1 MSKKTKKNN
10 GKNILGLKGVHPLPK
25 KSNKGLLGLKGL
37 SPIPKGKRGQMGTG
51 LMTGMFVAV
60 LVFVMLSAFLPVI
73 IQLLGTSK
81 GSNSA
86 NCVNYVDPQ
95 GIYSYNASLASDTI
109 TCSILNFTAGIFTL
123 SIVFAII
130 SGIIAGKLSMGS
142 PEPQPQYGYPQY

>member
-1 MSKKTKKNN
+1 MSKTKK
-10 GKNILGLKGVHPLPK
+10 KSKK
-25 KSNKGLLGLKGL
+25 KSSGSLFG
-37 SPIPKGKRGQMGTG
+37 SIPKNKKGQMGTG

-73 IQLLGTSK
+73 IQMLGTSK

-86 NCVNYVDPQ
+86 NCANYVDPA
-95 GIYSYNASLASDTI
+95 GTYSYNSTLASDTI

-142 PEPQPQYGYPQY
+142 PEPQQYGYQQY